1 MASRDASFIH
11 GIDMPGKYNFTI
23 PHKLRKNILL
33 VGGGYHAM
41 GPEQMGQMSK
51 FAGTKQNA

>member
-1 MASRDASFIH
+1 MW
-11 GIDMPGKYNFTI
+11 
-23 PHKLRKNILL
+23 HKLKKTNNISL